1 MRSFFAK
8 QLFFVDHRGP
18 FLVGPT
24 HQDGERSRVF
34 FSSYRLTYAV
44 RIIEHGHK
52 RSDTDTKMPVDPRT
66 DKLIRRTAMVGSA
79 TAAYFLL
86 ASDYAPNPNALDP
99 IKKAI
104 ESARFSVKSF
114 VFGSDKDAREDEK
127 ENSKFTNNTK
137 KHNSSAE

>member
-1 MRSFFAK
+1 
-8 QLFFVDHRGP
+8 
-18 FLVGPT
+18 
-24 HQDGERSRVF
+24 
-34 FSSYRLTYAV
+34 
-44 RIIEHGHK
+44 
-52 RSDTDTKMPVDPRT
+52 MPVDPRT

-86 ASDYAPNPNALDP
+86 ASDYAPIPNALDP

-127 ENSKFTNNTK
+127 ENSKFTNSPK